1 MDPLNRKKI
10 LVIED
15 DVPLRRVLVEKL
27 GDENFL
33 VIEAD
38 DGVSGLEIALRERP
52 ELILLD
58 IFMPKMDGITM
69 LTHLRGD
76 ADWGRNASV
85 LVLTNS
91 TDADTIARV
100 TGLGAADFLI
110 KSEWSLADLVERIRK
125 EIRHRAATG
134 QNEVAW
140 VNPAIG

>member
-1 MDPLNRKKI
+1 MDPIAGKKKV

-15 DVPLRRVLVEKL
+15 DIPLRRVLVEKL
-27 GDENFL
+27 SDERFAVLEAGD
-33 VIEAD
+33 
-38 DGVSGLEIALRERP
+38 GMTGLEIALREKP
-52 ELILLD
+52 ALILLD

-69 LTHLRGD
+69 LTRLRSD
-76 ADWGRNASV
+76 MWGRSASV

-91 TDADTIARV
+91 TDAETIAKV

-125 EIRHRAATG
+125 ELHYSGST
-134 QNEVAW
+134 QETDW